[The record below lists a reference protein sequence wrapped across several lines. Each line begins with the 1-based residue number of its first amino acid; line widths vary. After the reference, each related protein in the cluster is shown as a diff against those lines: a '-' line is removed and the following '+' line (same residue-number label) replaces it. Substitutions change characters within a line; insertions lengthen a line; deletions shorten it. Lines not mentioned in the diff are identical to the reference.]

1 MLVLGASSAIRSA
14 DYYWV
19 GTTNA
24 WSTLSNWRLI
34 STSGSVPTVLPLS
47 TDNIFITAGTINPLL
62 PTTALTINALTVSGS
77 KSLDLNGIP
86 TFTINGS
93 VNLQSGSIINS
104 STTLMSIVS
113 INNLDVTFGTSTG
126 NLGFT
131 IGAAAPNDKI
141 TLNITTAKFRNY
153 GSLNCYANTSL
164 VYKVNSVTATDNFI
178 NELGTNNFRG
188 TFTLTINENTV
199 ATSFGESAGSD
210 TFWKPVIINKYT
222 NVDFSIGITND
233 GYSAI
238 FKDKL
243 TLNGESKVGTNISN
257 LILGNQC
264 NATFTLNNG
273 LDLLF
278 TKNTNIILGKYSATK
293 QPTINIAAGNL
304 TTLTLPASYTAGGF
318 EAYKTSVAG
327 TTTVNLST
335 IGAVILDKTSTFTGA
350 TSLTGNN
357 ISINAST
364 FVATTSLTTSTAVLK
379 IANTTAVT
387 FAGDVTLST
396 PQFTA
401 ATLLGVAAT
410 TPINFR
416 KNLTITQTSPITAY
430 ANTNVNGFKYAV
442 FNGVS
447 GNQIY
452 SSNSLVPF
460 YRLDINKTSGYL
472 QLNSPLF
479 MNYSVDNTTDIININ
494 LTSGKIVGSEIN
506 RIIVYRSRYAIN
518 GYTNNNYIAAGLV
531 IKSNDA
537 TNLPLKKFFPLG
549 SATNYA
555 PIEITCNTGSNNFIA
570 ITYFNQNPQL
580 LNSSFTGGA
589 LDVSNCEY
597 WKIAELDANLVNL
610 ATTNLFD
617 LDKVTLIYTIPKCTK
632 ISNSNH
638 AVGYTYKNGSVYT
651 PWEKLATT
659 YATNSDGAT
668 ITYISGSIGSNS
680 KLLKQQA
687 EMLIS
692 FSYQNV
698 LIVNT
703 SDVYSNPCTMSTATD
718 GNFIFTSGPTGT
730 NSGVVKV
737 HPNINE
743 GVPLFI
749 SNTASES
756 TPYNV
761 IINVGADGKPSN
773 VNDLNTGE
781 LINSDNHLISNYTVT
796 FRNSE
801 PNPVFEQY
809 VTNLSADGVTLPSG
823 VTTFSVTTPVGIT
836 PTKLDVYNGDT
847 LLGSTTSTTSPISV
861 AGISATGSYRFVLA
875 VKDQANQAMTIT
887 GYFLK

>member
-24 WSTLSNWRLI
+24 WSTLSNWRLV

-47 TDNIFITAGTINPLL
+47 TDNIFITGGTVMPLL
-62 PTTALTINALTVSGS
+62 PTSALTINALTISSS

-104 STTLMSIVS
+104 STTLNSIVS

-153 GSLNCYANTSL
+153 GSLNCYANTNL

-188 TFTLTINENTV
+188 TFSLTINENTV

-210 TFWKPVIINKYT
+210 TFWKTVTINKYT

-243 TLNGESKVGTNISN
+243 TLNGESKVGTNVSN

-304 TTLTLPASYTAGGF
+304 TTLTLPVSYTAGGF

-327 TTTVNLST
+327 TTTLNLST
-335 IGAVILDKTSTFTGA
+335 IGAIILDKTSTFTGA

-357 ISINAST
+357 VSINAST
-364 FVATTSLTTSTAVLK
+364 FAAATSITTSTAVLK
-379 IANTTAVT
+379 VANTTAVT

-396 PQFTA
+396 PQFTTS
-401 ATLLGVAAT
+401 TLLGGVAT
-410 TPINFR
+410 TPINFQ
-416 KNLTITQTSPITAY
+416 KNLTITQTTPITAY
-430 ANTNVNGFKYAV
+430 TNSNVNGFKYAV
-442 FNGVS
+442 FNGAT
-447 GNQIY
+447 GNQVY
-452 SSNSLVPF
+452 TSNSLVPF

-479 MNYSVDNTTDIININ
+479 MNYSVDNATDIINVN
-494 LTSGKIVGSEIN
+494 LTSGKIVGSETN
-506 RIIVYRSRYAIN
+506 RLIIYRNRYAIN
-518 GYTNNNYIAAGLV
+518 GFTNNNYIAAGLV
-531 IKSNDA
+531 IMSNDA
-537 TNLPLKKFFPLG
+537 TNLPLKKFLPLG

-555 PIEITCNTGSNNFIA
+555 PIEITCNTGTANFIA
-570 ITYFNQNPQL
+570 VTYFNQNPQL
-580 LNSSFTGGA
+580 LNSNFTGGA

-610 ATTNLFD
+610 ATANLFD
-617 LDKVTLIYTIPKCTK
+617 LDKLTMFYMNPKCTK

-638 AVGYTYKNGSVYT
+638 ALGYTYKNGAVYT

-659 YATNSDGAT
+659 YTANSDGT
-668 ITYISGSIGSNS
+668 TLTYINGSIGTGG
-680 KLLKQQA
+680 KLLKQQP
-687 EMLIS
+687 EILVS

-703 SDVYSNPCTMSTATD
+703 TDVYGNPCTLSSATD
-718 GNFIFTSGPTGT
+718 GSYAFTSGLSGT
-730 NSGVVKV
+730 NAGIVKV
-737 HPNINE
+737 HPNVNE
-743 GVPLFI
+743 DVPLFI
-749 SNTASES
+749 SNTAAES

-761 IINVGADGKPSN
+761 LIKVGADGKPYAVRDLST
-773 VNDLNTGE
+773 ND
-781 LINSDNHLISNYTVT
+781 LINSDNHLINNYTVT

-801 PNPVFEQY
+801 PIPIFEQY
-809 VTNLSADGVTLPSG
+809 VTNLSSDGVTLPSG
-823 VTTFSVTTPVGIT
+823 VTTFTITTPVGIT
-836 PTKLDVYNGDT
+836 PTKLDVYNGAT
-847 LLGSTTSTTSPISV
+847 LLGSTSSTVNPISV

-875 VKDQANQAMTIT
+875 VKDQANQAMSIT